1 VLILTRRVG
10 ETLMV
15 GTDVSLTVLGVRG
28 NQIRIGIK
36 APKTVDVHREEVFN
50 RIKREA
56 EVAVGENSNAP

>member
-15 GTDVSLTVLGVRG
+15 GTNVSLIVLGVRG

-56 EVAVGENSNAP
+56 EVAVGENFSAP